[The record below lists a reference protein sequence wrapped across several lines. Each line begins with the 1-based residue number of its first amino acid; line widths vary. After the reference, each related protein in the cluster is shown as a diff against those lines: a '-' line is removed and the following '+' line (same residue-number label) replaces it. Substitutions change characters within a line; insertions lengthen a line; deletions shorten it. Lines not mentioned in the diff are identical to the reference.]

1 MNAPQFNLPLKP
13 GRTTTEFWLVI
24 LTGLLSTGL
33 AATQLLAVEWATL
46 ATVLLAALYNHHRGK
61 LKLIQAQTE
70 AEGIKT
76 DFRLQEAEE
85 LAALRADRL
94 VHAPTPP
101 PEPPQR
107 TASMI
112 PHAAAKGLGELDPP

>member
-1 MNAPQFNLPLKP
+1 MSPQFNLPLKP

-46 ATVLLAALYNHHRGK
+46 ATVVLAALYNHHRGK

-85 LAALRADRL
+85 LAALRNGRL
-94 VHAPTPP
+94 LRPE
-101 PEPPQR
+101 EPPAQ
-107 TASMI
+107 I
-112 PHAAAKGLGELDPP
+112 PPHAASKGLGELDPP